1 MDTKRIGRETMYSR
15 FAGIALKVADWH
27 IAKERPQDAFGAMFF
42 DLRAKVKDMKD
53 KLAVGARD
61 SLQKAVVKDL
71 TDRKFEVISAAFAL
85 GQYRGSKF
93 MTSAKLSVKVGTA
106 AKAKKLAEYLLTYSP
121 KYSLKSYETETGVA
135 DYNIR

>member
-1 MDTKRIGRETMYSR
+1 MYSR
-15 FAGIALKVADWH
+15 FASIALKVADWH
-27 IAKERPQDAFGAMFF
+27 IAKERPS
-42 DLRAKVKDMKD
+42 DLFAGTFWDIRAKVKELKD
-53 KLAVGARD
+53 KLAIEARD

-106 AKAKKLAEYLLTYSP
+106 AKAEKMAAYLLKFSP
-121 KYSLKSYETETGVA
+121 KYHLKAFDPATGIA
-135 DYNIR
+135 DFNIR

>member
-1 MDTKRIGRETMYSR
+1 MYSR
-15 FAGIALKVADWH
+15 FGSISLRVADWH
-27 IAKERPQDAFGAMFF
+27 IAKERPQDAFGAAFF

-93 MTSAKLSVKVGTA
+93 MTSAKISVKVGTQ
-106 AKAKKLAEYLLTYSP
+106 AKADKLAAYLLNYSP
-121 KYSLKSYETETGVA
+121 KYNLKAFDPTTGIA